1 MFWHGLVW
9 TPLWG
14 RHIYAMPHGWFMWGG
29 GVFFA
34 LLFLLLFALCISFF
48 LVRRPWRWYHYY
60 FEEDPL
66 EILKRRYARGE
77 ITKEEYERMREDL
90 KR

>member
-14 RHIYAMPHGWFMWGG
+14 RHVCIMPQGWFMGG
-29 GVFFA
+29 GGMLVALFVILFFV
-34 LLFLLLFALCISFF
+34 LLFLALAPQRSS
-48 LVRRPWRWYHYY
+48 WRYLG
-60 FEEDPL
+60 FREEDPL

-77 ITKEEYERMREDL
+77 ITREEYERMREDL